1 MPSKPKV
8 YFFYQNVQISL
19 SNRSGLKKFIESVFR
34 KERKSLASI
43 NYIFVSDK
51 ALLEINKQFLN
62 HDFYTD
68 IITFD
73 LSEAEDIIAEIYIS
87 IDRVRD
93 NAKALGISFKS
104 EIHRVIFHG
113 ALHLCGFGD
122 KTKGEKT
129 EMREKEDFYLQ
140 KYDK

>member
-34 KERKSLASI
+34 HERKSLASI
-43 NYIFVSDK
+43 NYIFVSDN
-51 ALLEINKQFLN
+51 ALLEINKQFLK

-73 LSEAEDIIAEIYIS
+73 LSESEDIIAEIYIS

>member
-43 NYIFVSDK
+43 NYIFVSDN
-51 ALLEINKQFLN
+51 ALLEINKQFLK

-73 LSEAEDIIAEIYIS
+73 LSESEDIIAEIYIS

>member
-43 NYIFVSDK
+43 NYIFVSDN
-51 ALLEINKQFLN
+51 ALLEINKQFLK

-73 LSEAEDIIAEIYIS
+73 LSESEDIIAEIYIS

-93 NAKALGISFKS
+93 NAKALGISFKC